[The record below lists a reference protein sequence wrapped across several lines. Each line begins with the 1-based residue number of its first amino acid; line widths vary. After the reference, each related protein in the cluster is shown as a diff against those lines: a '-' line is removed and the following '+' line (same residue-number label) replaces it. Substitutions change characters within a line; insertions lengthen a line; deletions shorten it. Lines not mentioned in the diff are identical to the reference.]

1 MQQKIDF
8 NSSCGPSNILDGLN
22 TEQKKAVTHKS
33 GPLLI
38 IAGAGTGKTSV
49 ITRRIA
55 YLIEQK
61 LAKPSE
67 ILALT
72 FTEKA
77 ASEMEERVD
86 QLVPYGYTDM
96 WISTFHAFGD
106 RLLRDFAI
114 DLGLPANFKV
124 LSGTEQAIFMR
135 QNIYAFDLNYFRPVA
150 NPISH
155 ISAMLSHFSRLKDEL
170 ITPETYVS
178 WAQKIESKIKTPKGS
193 LRDHK
198 FDDPTGAEKTLELA
212 HAYQR
217 YCDLMIQAGNLDYGD
232 QIFLSYK
239 LLSENKKVLAE
250 CQTRFRH
257 ILVDEYQDTNH
268 AQNEIIKLLASKDK
282 NITVVGDDDQSIYRF
297 RGASISNILDFA
309 ETYKNTTQVVLN
321 TNYRSTQEILDS
333 SYKLIQ
339 NNNPDRLEVKNKIN
353 KRLISKTHGVS
364 PELLFCDT
372 LSCEADTLVKKITNL
387 KAQEGYKYNDFA
399 ILVRANNQAEPFI
412 QSLNMSGIPYM
423 FSGAS
428 GLFEQPEIKMLV
440 SFLKCLVYTDDNLA
454 FYQLATSELYGIS
467 HDSIADFYT
476 LAKRG
481 NRYLKSLIKSY
492 ISKPAEL
499 NFGESERDKLVELI
513 YDIDNFANRKN
524 DPVGEVLYEYLT
536 EKKYLKKLSKNP
548 SVEDELKIHNIAKF
562 FDRISEFNHSSNERG
577 VLKFLEN
584 LELILE
590 VGDEVISS
598 DIDPDIDAVNILTAH
613 AAKGL
618 EWPVVFIVNC
628 VADRFPSR
636 NKRDPLPIPED
647 LIHEHLP
654 EGDFHLEEERR
665 LFYVAAT
672 RAKEYLYLT
681 AGEDYGGKRAKKL
694 SQFAL
699 ELLDEPNSGKLKN
712 KLKPL
717 EKIERFKKLELNHA
731 KLPNKFKSEIIKLS
745 RQQIDDYYS
754 CPKKFYYAHIIKIP
768 LLENH
773 YLMYGTAVHAAL
785 DHYFSRKIS
794 GENPTLS
801 QLLEDYNQAFR
812 NVGFITREQE
822 ELRKKQGIET
832 LSKFYDEDRAENLIP
847 TEVEKIFE
855 FCENNVKIN
864 GRYDL
869 VYRTGDNAEI
879 RDFKTSS
886 VLTQKDADRRIKDS
900 TQMMIYALAWYEK
913 YKTIP
918 KTTLHFIE
926 SGLKGEIFF
935 KEADLT
941 KTKDMIFDVA
951 DGIRKNIM
959 NAKPDYNNCKNCPY
973 KDICPDAI

>member
-1 MQQKIDF
+1 MQQEIDF

-22 TEQKKAVTHKS
+22 DEQKKAVTHKS

-61 LAKPSE
+61 IAKPSE

-77 ASEMEERVD
+77 AAEMEERVD

-170 ITPETYVS
+170 ISPDDYIN
-178 WAQKIESKIKTPKGS
+178 WAENRKSQITNRKQNSEDIVES
-193 LRDHK
+193 
-198 FDDPTGAEKTLELA
+198 EKALELA
-212 HAYQR
+212 SAYLR
-217 YCDLMIQAGNLDYGD
+217 YNELMIQAGNLDYGD
-232 QIFLSYK
+232 QLFLTYK
-239 LLSENKKVLAE
+239 LLSENKKVLKE
-250 CQTRFRH
+250 CQERFKY
-257 ILVDEYQDTNH
+257 ILVDEYQDTNY

-297 RGASISNILDFA
+297 RGASISNILDFT
-309 ETYKNTTQVVLN
+309 ETYKGATQVVLN
-321 TNYRSTQEILDS
+321 RNYRSTQEILDS

-339 NNNPDRLEVKNKIN
+339 NNNPDRLEVKNNIN
-353 KRLISKTHGVS
+353 KKLIAGSHGLP

-372 LSCEADTLVKKITNL
+372 LSCEADTVVTKIKEL
-387 KAQEGYKYNDFA
+387 KASEQLKNNDFA
-399 ILVRANNQAEPFI
+399 ILVRANSHAEPFI
-412 QSLNMSGIPYM
+412 QSLNIEGIPYA

-428 GLFEQPEIKMLV
+428 GLFSQPEIKALI
-440 SFLKCLVYTDDNLA
+440 SFLRCLAYTDDNLA
-454 FYQLATSELYGIS
+454 FYQLATGELYGIS

-481 NRYLKSLIKSY
+481 NRYLKSIIKSY
-492 ISKPAEL
+492 LNKPAEFD
-499 NFGESERDKLVELI
+499 FGDSEKSKFLEI
-513 YDIDNFANRKN
+513 ISDIDKYALKKN
-524 DPVGEVLYEYLT
+524 DPVGEVLYDYLK
-536 EKKYLKKLSKNP
+536 EKKYLKKLSENP

-562 FDRISEFNHSSNERG
+562 FDRISEFNHSSDERG

-598 DIDPDIDAVNILTAH
+598 DIDPEIDAVNILTAH
-613 AAKGL
+613 ASKGL
-618 EWPVVFIVNC
+618 EWPVVFIANC

-636 NKRDPLPIPED
+636 NKRDALPIPDE
-647 LIHEHLP
+647 LIQERLP

-672 RAKEYLYLT
+672 RAKRNLYLT
-681 AGEDYGGKRAKKL
+681 AGEDYGGKRSKKL
-694 SQFAL
+694 SRFVL
-699 ELLDEPNSGKLKN
+699 ELLDEANPERLKHKLE
-712 KLKPL
+712 PL
-717 EKIERFKKLELNHA
+717 EKIERFKKFELKAA
-731 KLPNKFKSEIIKLS
+731 KLPNKFKSEILKLS

-773 YLMYGTAVHAAL
+773 YLMYGTAIHAAL
-785 DHYFSRKIS
+785 DHYFRRKIE
-794 GENPTLS
+794 GEKPTLTE
-801 QLLEDYNQAFR
+801 LLSDYDAAFR

-832 LSKFYDEDRAENLIP
+832 LSKFYDEDKKESAIP
-847 TEVEKIFE
+847 AEVEKIFE
-855 FCENNVKIN
+855 FCENNVKVN

-869 VYRTGDNAEI
+869 IYKAGESAEI
-879 RDFKTSS
+879 RDFKTSD
-886 VLTQKDADRRIKDS
+886 VKEQKEADRRIKDS
-900 TQMMIYALAWYEK
+900 TQMMVYALAWYEK
-913 YKTIP
+913 YGIIP

-926 SGLKGEIFF
+926 SGLKGEITF
-935 KEADLT
+935 KESDLK
-941 KTKDMIFDVA
+941 KTKEMIFEVA
-951 DGIRKNIM
+951 EGIRKNDM
-959 NAKPDYNNCKNCPY
+959 KARPDYNTCKNCPY